1 MAGQTILWDAADT
14 AKLFKVS
21 RQTIYRKAASGELPC
36 IKVFGTLLRFDPE
49 VMRKIAAGEQQGR
62 AA

>member
-1 MAGQTILWDAADT
+1 MLHQALLWDAKDA
-14 AKLFKVS
+14 AAFFKVS
-21 RQTIYRKAASGELPC
+21 RQTIYRQVEAGKLPH

-49 VMRKIAAGEQQGR
+49 AMKALAASKTTK